1 MKNIFYSS
9 KDEIRNR
16 ILKNARDYWGIK
28 NTSDFDPLVKLLI
41 EALST
46 ELFNVSNDVQNLE
59 NRVLDK
65 ISRILASDTL
75 TCALPAHAIAHARPH
90 EPIEFIDTKTQ
101 FFYRK
106 RIKEKN
112 DSGSENTADIF
123 FSPLRPIKVFNA
135 DITHMAS
142 GNNLFSVDSQHNK
155 SLLTRSSAGE
165 TLDEHTLYIGIRPP
179 ANLKVLNGLSFYF
192 DWRNYAVDNSI
203 YDLLALSKWSVNH
216 TPVQTALNKFYTNP
230 PPKTN
235 SPFNKNDILN
245 LLTEDV
251 HSFYTNRFLTID
263 DEDTTPDHPH
273 LQQYPKEFGQVFPA
287 GSLVN
292 LKNEMIWIKVV
303 FPAAISAVMLDEL
316 HISINAFPVVNKRL
330 HDFKHRLKMMTNIIP
345 VKVQDHNQ
353 FLSVHSLTDKL
364 GNNYTE
370 IPHSQDEEATS
381 TGSYAIRY
389 GGSERFDNRNAKE
402 IVDYLFELLRDEKAS
417 FAAYGSDFLNSAL
430 KELEQNISVIEQKTK
445 AQLSTIRELLNYI
458 IVKPLNHAD
467 IMFLEF
473 WTTNAEI
480 GNQIRSGSQLQSFEN
495 SKMVPESIFL
505 LTNTLGG
512 RSRLNAAN
520 RVQAFKYGLTTGDR
534 IVTQSDVINFCHY
547 ELGSKIKTVKITKG
561 LMVAKNPKEGFIKTT
576 DIIITPA
583 SQHELNSE
591 EWKSILT
598 LTESK
603 LQNRSIMNIHYR
615 FILS

>member
-101 FFYRK
+101 FFFRK
-106 RIKEKN
+106 KMKDKSEN
-112 DSGSENTADIF
+112 ASENTADIF
-123 FSPLRPIKVFNA
+123 FSPLKPIKVFNA
-135 DITHMAS
+135 DIVQLAS
-142 GNNLFSVDSQHNK
+142 GNNLFAIDSQHNK
-155 SLLTRSSAGE
+155 SLVTRSQTGSALE
-165 TLDEHTLYIGIRPP
+165 EHTLYIGIRPP
-179 ANLKVLNGLSFYF
+179 STLKILNGLSFYF
-192 DWRNYAVDNSI
+192 DWRNYSVSDNV
-203 YDLLALSKWSVNH
+203 YDLLALSKWSVNNSPLNI
-216 TPVQTALNKFYTNP
+216 TTNKFYTDP
-230 PPKTN
+230 QPKVS
-235 SPFNKNDILN
+235 SPFHHNDILN
-245 LLTEDV
+245 LLTQDV
-251 HSFYTNRFLTID
+251 HSYYSNRFLTID
-263 DEDTTPDHPH
+263 DEDITPDHPH
-273 LQQYPKEFGQVFPA
+273 LQLYPKEFGQVFPA

-292 LKNEMIWIKVV
+292 FKKEILWIKVV

-316 HISINAFPVVNKRL
+316 HVSINAFPVVNKRV

-370 IPHSQDEEATS
+370 IPHNHDDESS
-381 TGSYAIRY
+381 TGSFSIRY

-402 IVDYLFELLRDEKAS
+402 VVDYLFELLRDEKAS

-445 AQLSTIRELLNYI
+445 AQLSTIKELLNYI
-458 IVKPLNHAD
+458 IVKPLDNAD

-495 SKMVPESIFL
+495 SKMIPESIFL

-534 IVTQSDVINFCHY
+534 IVTQSDVVNFCHY
-547 ELGSKIKTVKITKG
+547 ELGNKIKAVKLARG

-576 DIIITPA
+576 DIMITPA
-583 SQHELNSE
+583 NQFDLTKD
-591 EWKSILT
+591 EWESILA
-598 LTESK
+598 LTQSK
-603 LQNRSIMNIHYR
+603 LESRSIMNIHYR
-615 FILS
+615 LLLN

>member
-90 EPIEFIDTKTQ
+90 EAVEYIDPKTQ
-101 FFYRK
+101 FFFRK
-106 RIKEKN
+106 RIKEKGDN
-112 DSGSENTADIF
+112 GAENTADIF
-123 FSPLRPIKVFNA
+123 FSPLKPIKVFHA
-135 DITHMAS
+135 DITHLAS

-155 SLLTRSSAGE
+155 SLITRANIGYSLE
-165 TLDEHTLYIGIRPP
+165 EHTLYIGIRPP
-179 ANLKVLNGLSFYF
+179 ADLKIINGLSFYF
-192 DWRNYAVDNSI
+192 DWRNYAVSDSA
-203 YDLLALSKWSVNH
+203 YDLLALSKWSVNN
-216 TPVQTALNKFYTNP
+216 TPLNTVLNKFYTNP
-230 PPKTN
+230 LPKTN

-245 LLTEDV
+245 LLTQDV
-251 HSFYTNRFLTID
+251 HAYYSKRFLTID
-263 DEDTTPDHPH
+263 DEDTTPNYPQ
-273 LQQYPKEFGQVFPA
+273 LQLYPKEFGQAFPA

-292 LKNEMIWIKVV
+292 FKQELLWLKVV
-303 FPAAISAVMLDEL
+303 FPTAISAVMLDEL
-316 HISINAFPVVNKRL
+316 HISINAFPVVNKRI

-353 FLSVHSLTDKL
+353 FLCVNSLTDKL
-364 GNNYTE
+364 GGPYLE
-370 IPHSQDEEATS
+370 IPHSQDDETNA
-381 TGSYAIRY
+381 GSFSIRY
-389 GGSERFDNRNAKE
+389 GGSERFDDRNAKE

-430 KELEQNISVIEQKTK
+430 KELEQNISIIEQKTK
-445 AQLSTIRELLNYI
+445 AQLSAIRELLNYI
-458 IVKPLNHAD
+458 IVKPMNNAD
-467 IMFLEF
+467 IMFLEY

-480 GNQIRSGSQLQSFEN
+480 GNQIRSGSPLQSFEN
-495 SKMVPESIFL
+495 SKMIPESIFL
-505 LTNTLGG
+505 LTNTTGG
-512 RSRLNAAN
+512 RSRLNASN

-534 IVTQSDVINFCHY
+534 IVTQSDVINFCHF
-547 ELGSKIKTVKITKG
+547 ELGNKIKDVKISKG
-561 LMVAKNPKEGFIKTT
+561 IMVAQNPKEGFIKTT
-576 DIIITPA
+576 DLLITPA
-583 SQHELNSE
+583 NPHELNRE
-591 EWKSILT
+591 EWESVLS
-598 LTESK
+598 LAQSK
-603 LQNRSIMNIHYR
+603 LETRSVMNIHYR
-615 FILS
+615 LLLN